1 MLYRVIETA
10 LAPIREDVN
19 QLLPGEPVST
29 GILVVD
35 DQHRALLE
43 MILQLEVAMSAGR
56 GHEAIPSLF
65 SSLKRYVDFHFG
77 TEERLMRSFGYPLA
91 ESHAIQHRLMI
102 EALGRAELRH
112 TSGDSRMAV
121 EVLDL
126 MTEWRDH
133 HIPSWDAP
141 MGAFLNETGVA

>member
-1 MLYRVIETA
+1 
-10 LAPIREDVN
+10 
-19 QLLPGEPVST
+19 
-29 GILVVD
+29 
-35 DQHRALLE
+35 
-43 MILQLEVAMSAGR
+43 MILRLEDAMSVGR
-56 GHEAIPSLF
+56 GHEEIPSLL
-65 SSLKRYVDFHFG
+65 SSLKQYVNFHFG

-91 ESHAIQHRLMI
+91 ESHAIQHRLMT

-112 TSGDSRMAV
+112 SSGDSRMV
-121 EVLDL
+121 LEVLDL